1 MLMISSLAWLLLVP
15 LIFVWRQKEAL
26 KEENTKLRLLEVQ
39 LKNTIEERER
49 GYNEKMALIEET
61 KEKLKESFQSISKD
75 TLEVMQKKNDEEWG
89 KKEEFFLAKTLNPV
103 KESLSKLDQGMRAI
117 EKERKGEKEQLKEQL
132 RAMAE
137 SEQSLRK
144 ETSNLVKALRK
155 PDVRGMWGEIQLKR
169 VVELAGMVNQ
179 CDFFEQEVD
188 KDDSQTMRPDLIVRL
203 PGEKQIIVDAKA
215 PFGAFLEANQTDDH
229 EKKEDRLK
237 AHARHLRN
245 HMAALGKKSYW
256 HKFQPTPEFVILFL
270 PAEVFFS
277 AALQYDPTLIE
288 DGAEMGVVFATPTT
302 LIGLLR
308 SIAYGWKQDTFS
320 KHAKE
325 IADLAKELYK
335 RLADMGKHWSSV
347 GRGLTNAVDGYNR
360 AIGSFERRVLVS
372 ARKLKEYGAATDDID
387 LEIVEFIDK
396 VPRQV
401 EDQPLE
407 IEEK

>member
-1 MLMISSLAWLLLVP
+1 MLLISYLGWLLVIPIVYL
-15 LIFVWRQKEAL
+15 WRQKEAL
-26 KEENTKLRLLEVQ
+26 KEENTRFRMLEAQ
-39 LKNTIEERER
+39 LKNTIEERDR
-49 GYNEKMALIEET
+49 GFNEKMVLLEET
-61 KEKLKESFQSISKD
+61 KEKLREAFKAVSKE
-75 TLEVMQKKNDEEWG
+75 TLDVMQKKNEEEWG
-89 KKEEFFLAKTLNPV
+89 KKEEQFLTKTLNPV
-103 KESLSKLDQGMRAI
+103 KESLSKLDEGMRAI

-132 RAMAE
+132 RTIVE

-169 VVELAGMVNQ
+169 VVELAGMINQ
-179 CDFFEQEVD
+179 CDFFEQKVD
-188 KDDSQTMRPDLIVRL
+188 KDEDQMLRPDLIIRL

-215 PFGAFLEANQTDDH
+215 PFGAFLEANQTEDN
-229 EKKEDRLK
+229 EIREDRLK

-245 HMAALGKKSYW
+245 HMVALGKKSYW
-256 HKFQPTPEFVILFL
+256 HKFQPTPEFVVLFL

-335 RLADMGKHWSSV
+335 RLSDMGKHWASV

-372 ARKLKEYGAATDDID
+372 ARKLKEYGAATDTIELDP
-387 LEIVEFIDK
+387 VEFIDK
-396 VPRQV
+396 IPRQV
-401 EDQPLE
+401 EDQT
-407 IEEK
+407 IET